1 MAATKTNILTTSQIN
16 DIKKT
21 IASLYATQVD
31 NSLKLDLQKYLSRVN
46 AILKVLETTTEAVY
60 HTSEKFKRDDGSYKQ
75 KGIEIVKKQA
85 LSQRYLAEGYLLIF
99 KFREFLLETPIN
111 YRYYFTDS
119 TGTTHSRE
127 FSEENILKYIKF
139 GQIAIEINASA
150 LQKNNKSNT
159 RLISKT
165 HDFLM
170 NKYYKIFTQ
179 GGYMRQAK
187 SSSRMFVGNPTFS
200 KYVGQNPGLIN
211 QRQPDS
217 RQLFTQGHIYEAI
230 DTAISG
236 LLQLKEATF
245 DARGVELPGSTER
258 QLLTSYVFGRYL
270 AYDNIIASKGADN
283 RISNTSIK
291 SNDADLY
298 DYRTIIKQLISIKK
312 ICEGNTLTPA
322 KMRGEISKLFLDK
335 NDFVSKQEMQAAASK
350 LADKVLSEFSPGI
363 KRK

>member
-1 MAATKTNILTTSQIN
+1 MAAHKNNILTTSQIS

-21 IASLYATQVD
+21 IADLYATQID
-31 NSLKLDLQKYLSRVN
+31 NSIKLDLQKYLNRVN
-46 AILKVLETTTEAVY
+46 TILKLLETTTAAVY
-60 HTSEKFKRDDGSYKQ
+60 HTSEKFKKDDGSYKQ

-111 YRYYFTDS
+111 YRYYFTDG

-139 GQIAIEINASA
+139 GQVAIEINASA
-150 LQKNNKSNT
+150 LQKNSKRNAQLASKS
-159 RLISKT
+159 

-170 NKYYKIFTQ
+170 NKYYRIFTQ

-187 SSSRMFVGNPTFS
+187 QSSRMFVGNPTFS

-211 QRQPDS
+211 QRQPNS
-217 RQLFTQGHIYEAI
+217 PQLFTQGHIYEAI
-230 DTAISG
+230 DTAISAF
-236 LLQLKEATF
+236 LQLKETTF
-245 DARGVELPGSTER
+245 DAHERELPGSTER

-270 AYDNIIASKGADN
+270 AYDNVIASKGADN

-298 DYRTIIKQLISIKK
+298 DYRTIIKQLMSIKK

-322 KMRGEISKLFLDK
+322 KIRNEISKLFLDK
-335 NDFVSKQEMQAAASK
+335 NDFVSKQEMQAAASR
-350 LADKVLSEFSPGI
+350 LADKVISEFSPGM
-363 KRK
+363 KHK